1 MLIFC
6 LTEQIILDGL
16 IMKSAR
22 RVVVTGLG
30 AISPLG
36 NNVKDTWDGI
46 LKGKSGIAQLP
57 EFTVNV
63 GPQISEF
70 KVRIGGTI
78 TNYEPTDHFNVKEL
92 KKYDPFMQYGL
103 VASEEAWQDAGIT
116 VTEKNAS
123 RIGISMSS
131 GIGGIETLEY
141 TRTQID
147 QFGPKRISP
156 FCIPATIINMISGNF
171 SIKHNLRGPNT
182 AVVTA
187 CTTGTHN
194 IGMAARMI
202 AYGDADVMIA
212 GGADKANTSIGIG
225 GFAAARALS
234 SRNDDPE
241 HASRPWDKDRDGF
254 VLSNGAA
261 AIVLEE
267 YEHAKA
273 RGAHI
278 YGELIGFGMNADA
291 YHITS
296 PSGVGAYECMK
307 LAVNDAE
314 ISVDQIDYINAHGT
328 STPAGDVQESQ
339 AAEKMLGS
347 HAKNIV
353 MSSTKS
359 MTGHMLGAAGA
370 IEAIFSL
377 LAIRDQVAP
386 PTINLDNVDE
396 GCNLDYAAHNA
407 KEMKIEIALS
417 NSFGFGGTNGTLIFK
432 KI

>member
-1 MLIFC
+1 
-6 LTEQIILDGL
+6 
-16 IMKSAR
+16 MKSAR
-22 RVVVTGLG
+22 RIVITGMG
-30 AISPLG
+30 AITPLG
-36 NNVKDTWDGI
+36 KDVKSTWDAI
-46 LKGKSGIAQLP
+46 LKGKSGITKLP
-57 EFTVNV
+57 EFDVQS
-63 GPQISEF
+63 GPSVAEF
-70 KVRIGGTI
+70 KVHIGGTI
-78 TNYEPTDHFNVKEL
+78 KEYDPLEHFDKKEL

-103 VASEEAWQDAGIT
+103 VASEEAWQDAGIN
-116 VTEKNAS
+116 VTDENCH
-123 RIGISMSS
+123 RIGVSMSS
-131 GIGGIETLEY
+131 GIGGLIGIEE
-141 TRTQID
+141 TRTIID
-147 QFGPKRISP
+147 QKGPKRVSP

-212 GGADKANTSIGIG
+212 GGADKANSAIGIG

-234 SRNDDPE
+234 TRNDDPQA
-241 HASRPWDKDRDGF
+241 ASRPWDKDRDGF

-261 AIVLEE
+261 ALVLEE

-273 RGAHI
+273 RGAKI
-278 YGELIGFGMNADA
+278 YGELIGYGMNADA
-291 YHITS
+291 YHITT
-296 PSGVGAYECMK
+296 PSGVGALDCMK
-307 LAVNDAE
+307 LAVDDAN
-314 ISVDQIDYINAHGT
+314 INTDQIHYINAHGT
-328 STPAGDVQESQ
+328 STSAGDVQESQ
-339 AAEKMLGS
+339 AAEKLLGD

-370 IEAIFSL
+370 IEAIFTL

-396 GCNLDYAAHNA
+396 GCNLDYAAHEA
-407 KEMKIEIALS
+407 KPMKIDIALS
-417 NSFGFGGTNGTLIFK
+417 NSFGFGGTNGSLIFK